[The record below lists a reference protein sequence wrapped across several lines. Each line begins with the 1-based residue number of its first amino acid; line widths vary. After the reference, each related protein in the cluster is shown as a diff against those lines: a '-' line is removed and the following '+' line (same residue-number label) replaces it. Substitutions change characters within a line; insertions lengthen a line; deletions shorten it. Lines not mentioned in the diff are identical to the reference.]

1 MLQKLFD
8 SLQTRIR
15 IDEML
20 LQGTNVSESIKSEY
34 NSVTSAEEQVKNM
47 LYQTEAHAN
56 KVISEAEGE
65 AARLSLLQET
75 YAMDPELTHLNIRTE
90 GMTEVWNGL
99 RVVFV
104 DELQAAPGIP

>member
-1 MLQKLFD
+1 M
-8 SLQTRIR
+8 
-15 IDEML
+15 
-20 LQGTNVSESIKSEY
+20 
-34 NSVTSAEEQVKNM
+34 TSAEEQVKNM

-56 KVISEAEGE
+56 KVIFEAEGHAAVLVNEGETYKFKHISEADGE
-65 AARLSLLQET
+65 AARLSLLQEA
-75 YAMDPELTHLNIRTE
+75 YAMDSELTRLNIRAE